1 MKNNDRD
8 EMKQTRQLVKD
19 AMRGSREALEELV
32 RQIQQPVYSLSLRML
47 LNRQDAEDA
56 AQEIIIRV
64 ITNLRTYRFEGSFRT
79 WVLRIAVNKLKT
91 VRKTFAE
98 KRMAS
103 VEELDG
109 ILDRYE
115 ARGWLSKPLEAPEPY
130 LEAETR
136 SICIHA
142 LLSALNRSLRL
153 AFILGVVIGVDSREG
168 AQILDISPAAYR
180 QRLSR
185 ARARMKNFLTANC
198 GILDDA
204 NRCSCGC
211 VLSVYLQKGWIHPDK
226 PMFTDKHDE
235 KEETVRLGDYLREM
249 DELGQLTALYRSV
262 SPSSPDFVAH
272 VKRIY
277 DDPHYRILADPQVGI
292 GHS

>member
-1 MKNNDRD
+1 MKNAHRD
-8 EMKQTRQLVKD
+8 DMKTAQQLVK
-19 AMRGSREALEELV
+19 ASIEGSHEALEELV

-64 ITNLRTYRFEGSFRT
+64 ITNLRSYRFEGSFRA

-103 VEELDG
+103 IEDLDG

-115 ARGWLSKPLEAPEPY
+115 ARGWLSKPLAAPEPY
-130 LEAETR
+130 LEAETMA
-136 SICIHA
+136 ICTHA
-142 LLSALNRSLRL
+142 LLSALNRALRL

-185 ARARMKNFLTANC
+185 ARARMKAFLVNNC

-211 VLSVYLQKGWIHPDK
+211 ILSVYLQKGWIHPDK
-226 PMFTDKHDE
+226 PLFAVKSDKGPE
-235 KEETVRLGDYLREM
+235 PARLGEYLQEM
-249 DELGQLTALYRSV
+249 DDLGRLSALYRSV
-262 SPSSPDFVAH
+262 SPSSPDFVAR
-272 VKRIY
+272 VKRLY
-277 DDPHYRILADPQVGI
+277 ETQHYRILSDPKNS
-292 GHS
+292 GHPA

>member
-1 MKNNDRD
+1 METER
-8 EMKQTRQLVKD
+8 QTQQLVKD
-19 AMRGSREALEELV
+19 AVEGSRDALEELV

-47 LNRQDAEDA
+47 LDRQDAEDA

-64 ITNLRTYRFEGSFRT
+64 ITNLRTYRFEGPFRA
-79 WVLRIAVNKLKT
+79 WVLRIAVNKLLT

-103 VEELDG
+103 VEDLDG

-115 ARGWLSKPLEAPEPY
+115 ARGWLAKPLEAPEPY

-136 SICIHA
+136 AICTHA
-142 LLSALNRSLRL
+142 LLSALNRSQRL

-185 ARARMKNFLTANC
+185 ARARMKSFLAANC
-198 GILDDA
+198 GILDGA
-204 NRCSCGC
+204 NRCHCGC
-211 VLSVYLQKGWIHPDK
+211 ILPVYLKKGWIHPDR
-226 PMFTDKHDE
+226 PLFADRHDTDGSPA
-235 KEETVRLGDYLREM
+235 RLGDYLKEM
-249 DELGQLTALYRSV
+249 DELGQLTALYRSAA
-262 SPSSPDFVAH
+262 PSSPDFVARI
-272 VKRIY
+272 KRIY
-277 DDPHYRILADPQVGI
+277 DDPHYRILADPQVGV

>member
-1 MKNNDRD
+1 MEAD
-8 EMKQTRQLVKD
+8 KQTQQLIRK
-19 AMRGSREALEELV
+19 AIHGSRDALEDLV
-32 RQIQQPVYSLSLRML
+32 RRIQQPVYSLSLRML

-64 ITNLRTYRFEGSFRT
+64 TTNLKGYRFEGPFRA

-98 KRMAS
+98 KRMAP
-103 VEELDG
+103 VENLDS

-115 ARGWLSKPLEAPEPY
+115 AKGWLSKPLEAPEPY
-130 LEAETR
+130 LEVETR

-142 LLSALNRSLRL
+142 LLSALNRSHRL

-168 AQILDISPAAYR
+168 AQVLDISPAAYR

-185 ARARMKNFLTANC
+185 ARTRIKDFLAGNC
-198 GILDDA
+198 GILNDT
-204 NRCSCGC
+204 NRCRCSCI
-211 VLSVYLQKGWIHPDK
+211 LPAYLENGWIHPDR
-226 PMFTDKHDE
+226 PMFTDQHDTD
-235 KEETVRLGDYLREM
+235 EEPARLGEYLREM
-249 DELGQLTALYRSV
+249 DELGQLSALYRSV
-262 SPSSPDFVAH
+262 SPSSPDFVAR

-277 DDPHYRILADPQVGI
+277 DDQHYRILADPKLEAAHRRSG
-292 GHS
+292 S

>member
-1 MKNNDRD
+1 MEK
-8 EMKQTRQLVKD
+8 EKQMQQLVKD
-19 AMRGSREALEELV
+19 AVEGSREALEELV

-47 LNRQDAEDA
+47 LDRQDAEDA

-64 ITNLRTYRFEGSFRT
+64 ITNLHGYRFEGPFRA
-79 WVLRIAVNKLKT
+79 WVLRIAVNKIKT

-103 VEELDG
+103 IEDMDD

-115 ARGWLSKPLEAPEPY
+115 ARGWLAKPLEAPEPY

-136 SICIHA
+136 AICIHA

-168 AQILDISPAAYR
+168 AQILDVSPAAFR

-185 ARARMKNFLTANC
+185 ARTRMQAFLADNC
-198 GILDDA
+198 GILADA
-204 NRCSCGC
+204 NRCRCSCI
-211 VLSVYLQKGWIHPDK
+211 LPVYLKKGWIHPDK
-226 PMFTDKHDE
+226 PMFVDQQDPE
-235 KEETVRLGDYLREM
+235 KEPALLGDYLRDM
-249 DELGQLTALYRSV
+249 DELGRMTALYRSV
-262 SPSSPDFVAH
+262 APSSPDFVAR

-277 DDPHYRILADPQVGI
+277 DDPHYRILADP
-292 GHS
+292 

>member
-1 MKNNDRD
+1 MKIG
-8 EMKQTRQLVKD
+8 MKPEKDTPQLVED
-19 AMRGSREALEELV
+19 AVQGSRDALEELV
-32 RQIQQPVYSLSLRML
+32 RRIQEPVYSLSLRML

-64 ITNLRTYRFEGSFRT
+64 ITHLRTYRFEGSFRA
-79 WVLRIAVNKLKT
+79 WVLRIAVNKLLT
-91 VRKTFAE
+91 VRKTFTE

-103 VEELDG
+103 IEEPDG

-115 ARGWLSKPLEAPEPY
+115 ARVWLARPLDAPEPY

-136 SICIHA
+136 AICIHA
-142 LLSALNRSLRL
+142 ILSALNRSLRL

-168 AQILDISPAAYR
+168 ARILDISPTAFR

-185 ARARMKNFLTANC
+185 ARTHIQGFLANNC

-204 NRCSCGC
+204 NRCRCSCI
-211 VLSVYLQKGWIHPDK
+211 LPVYVKKGWIHPDK
-226 PMFTDKHDE
+226 PMFADKHNT
-235 KEETVRLGDYLREM
+235 ETEPARLGDYLREM

-262 SPSSPDFVAH
+262 LPSSPDFVAR
-272 VKRIY
+272 VKKIY
-277 DDPHYRILADPQVGI
+277 DDKRYRILADPQVV
-292 GHS
+292 SNPS